1 MQSINQKYHLHLV
14 SDATGETLESMAKAA
29 LVQFEGIDV
38 SKHFWPMVRTAR
50 QMENIIDDIKEHPGL
65 VMYTLINP
73 EIRGVLTSHC
83 KSAGLPSVSL
93 LEPVIDAF
101 GEFFHKKASALP
113 GQQHALDSK
122 YFDRIEALQFTMAH
136 DDGQHVEGLTSAD
149 IILVGVSRSSKT
161 PTSIYLAN
169 RGYKTANVPFVL
181 GCPMPKQLDNVGN
194 VLVVGLTTSP
204 DRLVQIRTSR
214 LHSIRDEA
222 NRDYISPDLIQEE
235 VAACRRYCAERGWI
249 VIDVTRRSI
258 EETAAAVI
266 NHHNAE
272 KN

>member
-1 MQSINQKYHLHLV
+1 MPDSNRIYHLHLV
-14 SDATGETLESMAKAA
+14 SDATGETLESMSKAA
-29 LVQFEGIDV
+29 LVQFEGIKV
-38 SKHFWPMVRTAR
+38 NKHFWPMVRTAR
-50 QMENIIDDIKEHPGL
+50 QMESIVNDIIEHPGL

-73 EIRGVLTSHC
+73 EIRSVLTSHC
-83 KSAGLPSVSL
+83 TKAGLPTVSL

-101 GEFFHKKASALP
+101 GAFFQMKAMARP
-113 GQQHALDSK
+113 GQQHALDSE
-122 YFDRIEALQFTMAH
+122 YFKRIEALQYTMAH
-136 DDGQHVEGLTSAD
+136 DDGQHTEGLTSAE

-181 GCPMPKQLDNVGN
+181 NCPMPEQLDRVDDK
-194 VLVVGLTTSP
+194 LVVGLTTSP

-214 LHSIRDEA
+214 LHSIKDEA
-222 NRDYISPDLIQEE
+222 NKDYISPDVIQEE
-235 VAACRRYCAERGWI
+235 VAACRRYCSERGWV

-266 NHHNAE
+266 NHYNAE
-272 KN
+272 RG